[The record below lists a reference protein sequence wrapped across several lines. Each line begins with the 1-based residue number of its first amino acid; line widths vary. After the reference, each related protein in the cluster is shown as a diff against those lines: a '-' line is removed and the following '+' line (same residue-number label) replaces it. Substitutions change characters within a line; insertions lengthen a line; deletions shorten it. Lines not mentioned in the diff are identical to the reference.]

1 MNLDKALHE
10 LYEEK
15 KRIDRAIARLESG
28 LAELSDAPPR
38 SRRGRKSMSEE
49 ERLQRVPSGFFL
61 PGGTTIPGR
70 YQAGFVT
77 RLEMWNVPVG
87 LGVEFLP
94 TAIE

>member
-49 ERLQRVPSGFFL
+49 ERLQVSYRMTAYWAARRAQMNGNERAAEGTKKRAMSGVN
-61 PGGTTIPGR
+61 G
-70 YQAGFVT
+70 
-77 RLEMWNVPVG
+77 
-87 LGVEFLP
+87 
-94 TAIE
+94 